1 MDLLNIN
8 IKSSLKYQ
16 VMFSFGAVMHISFL
30 LLFFYSRVYP
40 LAVINIFSVII
51 YFVGAFS
58 SEKGNF
64 ERHCYGWIIAL
75 YTEITVHAV
84 CCTVFLGCDEG
95 FFMYSMMALPVATY
109 TLFLSCREKFG
120 FTIVIMAVTTAV
132 TMSGSIFFVN
142 RYGSVLETFMGRDI
156 PQRSTE
162 IMRSVNIFFNTGLI
176 FFFSMLFVME
186 IHTLFRKLNDT
197 NDRLAFT
204 ATHDALTGL
213 YNRHSLRKFFDELE
227 NGNELFCI
235 VMGDID
241 DFKKINDTYGHDCG
255 DIVLKTVADIV
266 MKNMGEKDIACRWGG
281 EEFLIIMRGSRE
293 ECFDRISLVKAQINA
308 LDIVHG
314 NSRVHVTMTF
324 GFADSDEKSQTE
336 HSAHKSIDAM
346 ISTVDKR
353 LYKGKTS
360 GKNVIVV

>member
-1 MDLLNIN
+1 MNLLNIN
-8 IKSSLKYQ
+8 IKSSLKYH
-16 VMFSFGAVMHISFL
+16 VMFSFGGIMHISFL
-30 LLFFYSRVYP
+30 LLFFYSEVYL
-40 LAVINIFSVII
+40 LALINIVSVII
-51 YFVGAFS
+51 YVVGAFCS
-58 SEKGNF
+58 KRANF
-64 ERHCYGWIIAL
+64 DKHCYGWIIAL

-84 CCTVFLGCDEG
+84 SCTVFLGCDEG
-95 FFMYSMMALPVATY
+95 FFMYSMMALPVAAY

-120 FTIVIMAVTTAV
+120 VTIVVMAITTAV
-132 TMSGSIFFVN
+132 TMFCSIFFVN
-142 RYGSVLETFMGRDI
+142 RCGSVLEIFMNRDI

-176 FFFSMLFVME
+176 FSFSMLFVME
-186 IHTLFRKLNDT
+186 IHTLFRKLSET

-227 NGNELFCI
+227 NGSDLFCVI
-235 VMGDID
+235 MGDID

-281 EEFLIIMRGSRE
+281 EEFLIIMRGSRD

-308 LDIVHG
+308 LDISHE
-314 NSRVHVTMTF
+314 SSSVHVTMTF
-324 GFADSDEKSQTE
+324 GFADSDENLQSG
-336 HSAHKSIDAM
+336 HSARESIDSL
-346 ISTVDKR
+346 ISMVDKR